1 MQSFIP
7 LRLRLKRPLINS
19 NPHLHK
25 EKEMVD
31 FRKALLLLAVLV
43 FATGIASAQ
52 VFNPLSCTAN
62 AGVPP
67 LLRSEGVAEE
77 VGQVTINCV
86 GGVPTVIGAPIPT
99 VNVIIFLSTNL
110 TSRLLP
116 AGSSTPSYS
125 EAMLL
130 IDEPQ
135 PGAQLL
141 CPVNTVCPMTSA
153 NGNGDKAT
161 YNGTST
167 GGVNRYN
174 MWAAV
179 KNAENSVAWLGVPV
193 DPPGSQNNRVIRL
206 VNVRAN
212 ASIVPGVGVG
222 LVPPAVSMT
231 ISITGTGSLTLTN
244 PVLTVGFVTPGLIQ
258 GKGTTVDL
266 KQCELSS
273 RTFTIT
279 AEEGFANAFRA
290 VGTTSQNSPGTIYNT
305 ESMFTPGN
313 PANAGVATQAT
324 RLMVRFTN
332 IPLGISITVPNV
344 IYSNGTSSSS
354 GAADSTADKW
364 CYVATPN
371 TNGSG
376 GTISCASG
384 STTVISSTAT
394 GRSGIAVFDLVG
406 LATFTGTSSGV
417 VETVTQASQVSAKNN
432 VNIVVTAGR
441 NKDNNPLP
449 QLGSGSYSVSFA
461 PISGSP
467 FMSSTESAPRFVET
481 GSQAVGLN
489 VTACRTNLLW
499 PYVTSASG
507 FDTGLAIS
515 NTSLD
520 PFGTQTQTGAC
531 RVSYYG
537 PKTGLPS
544 RVSIGEIKP
553 GEYKAWLVSSGGVGD
568 LTGVPAFTGYV
579 IAQCDF
585 QFAHGYGFI
594 TNPGETRWAQGYLAL
609 ILDADM
615 YDMSAGATRTGDRS
629 ETLKH

>member
-1 MQSFIP
+1 
-7 LRLRLKRPLINS
+7 LKRPLINS

-31 FRKALLLLAVLV
+31 FRKALLLLAVMV
-43 FATGIASAQ
+43 VATGIASAQ

-77 VGQVTINCV
+77 VGQVTINCI
-86 GGVPTVIGAPIPT
+86 GGVPTAMSAPIPT

-116 AGSSTPSYS
+116 AGSSSPSYS

-135 PGAQLL
+135 PGTQLL
-141 CPVNTVCPMTSA
+141 CPVNTVCPMVSA

-161 YNGTST
+161 YNGMA
-167 GGVNRYN
+167 GRYN

-222 LVPPAVSMT
+222 LVPPAVTMT

-266 KQCELSS
+266 KQCETSS
-273 RTFTIT
+273 RTFTVT

-332 IPLGISITVPNV
+332 IPLGISITVPNM
-344 IYSNGTSSSS
+344 IYSNGTS
-354 GAADSTADKW
+354 GAVAGGTADKW
-364 CYVATPN
+364 CVVATPN

-376 GTISCASG
+376 GTISCGSG
-384 STTVISSTAT
+384 STTIISSTAT

-406 LATFTGTSSGV
+406 LASFDPITGSETGV
-417 VETVTQASQVSAKNN
+417 IQLSQVSVKNN

-441 NKDNNPLP
+441 NTNNNPLP

-467 FMSSTESAPRFVET
+467 FMSSTEPAPRFVET

-499 PYVTSASG
+499 PYVTSMAG

-615 YDMSAGATRTGDRS
+615 FDMSAGATRTGDRS